1 MIKGNMTDAESNSSL
16 SPEER
21 IQNEISMIEQL
32 VNENNNLIASLNG
45 QIAEK
50 DSRLANYSKTGKGP
64 AGKDRGIQDK
74 C

>member
-32 VNENNNLIASLNG
+32 D
-45 QIAEK
+45 Q
-50 DSRLANYSKTGKGP
+50 
-64 AGKDRGIQDK
+64 
-74 C
+74 